1 MASYAHWNEDAK
13 RYDLG
18 PPLIPAQECYDPEKT
33 RNPTFELE
41 YWHWG
46 LETAQQ
52 WRERIGLPRDEA
64 WEHVIE
70 HLALPEVE
78 DGGYQT
84 AEGIWRNY
92 DHPSHLA
99 AFGILPGQRIDT
111 PTMRRTLARVVEKWN
126 WERTWGW
133 DYPMAAM
140 TAARLGNPE
149 TAVDLLLKPVSKNRY
164 LKNGH
169 NWQSDRL
176 PIYLPGNGG
185 LLSAVAMM
193 AAGWDGAPDRL
204 NPGFPNDGRWR
215 VRCEGLQR
223 MP

>member
-1 MASYAHWNEDAK
+1 MAQ
-13 RYDLG
+13 R
-18 PPLIPAQECYDPEKT
+18 
-33 RNPTFELE
+33 
-41 YWHWG
+41 
-46 LETAQQ
+46 
-52 WRERIGLPRDEA
+52 WRERLGLARDDD
-64 WEHVIE
+64 WEHVIA
-70 HLALPEVE
+70 HLAQPEVE

-99 AFGILPGQRIDT
+99 AFGLLPGERIDAS
-111 PTMRRTLARVVEKWN
+111 TMRRTLDRVMDDWN
-126 WERTWGW
+126 WDRTWGW

-140 TAARLGNPE
+140 TAARVGKPG
-149 TAVDLLLKPVSKNRY
+149 TAIDLILKPVPKNRY

-193 AAGWDGAPDRL
+193 AAGWDGAP
-204 NPGFPNDGRWR
+204 NKPTPGFPDDGSWSVRWD
-215 VRCEGLQR
+215 GLKR